1 MHKIKNNIALR
12 RQVLGFSSSELS
24 RRLGVSRA
32 FVTMLEGGS
41 RLPSLPMAL
50 QLARILEYP
59 VEMLFVVE

>member
-1 MHKIKNNIALR
+1 MHEIKNNIALR

-24 RRLGVSRA
+24 RRLGVSRG
-32 FVTMLEGGS
+32 FVTMLESGS

-50 QLARILEYP
+50 QLARILKYP